1 MLKIAPEY
9 GYTYTSIQTVVPPE
23 KDSANLQCRAPS
35 SFRRVVT
42 QNVQTNAPKLVNV
55 GVKILVRKRT
65 WQMQL
70 IATWGYA
77 SGAGGGGGGENKEQK
92 IIDQGQLQS
101 LLQLCA

>member
-1 MLKIAPEY
+1 LLKIAPEY

-55 GVKILVRKRT
+55 GVKDLSQEADLANATDCHMGIRKWSRRR
-65 WQMQL
+65 
-70 IATWGYA
+70 WGR
-77 SGAGGGGGGENKEQK
+77 
-92 IIDQGQLQS
+92 
-101 LLQLCA
+101 